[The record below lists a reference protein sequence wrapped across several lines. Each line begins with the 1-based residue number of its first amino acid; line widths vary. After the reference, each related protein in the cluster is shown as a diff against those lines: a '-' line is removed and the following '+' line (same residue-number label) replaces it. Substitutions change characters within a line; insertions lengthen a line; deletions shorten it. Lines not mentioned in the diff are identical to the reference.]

1 MQMTFKQQI
10 SEEEYLN
17 TKLKYEKECMIIC
30 PNRIY
35 MEERPYH
42 LIDGEFFIG
51 EDAYWEFRNNIEK
64 YYGSIYYFRNDILEE
79 DFQVKIINK
88 EFIPQ

>member
-1 MQMTFKQQI
+1 MRMIFKQQI

-17 TKLKYEKECMIIC
+17 TKPTYTKECMIIC
-30 PNRIY
+30 PNRTY

-42 LIDGEFFIG
+42 LIDAEFFIG
-51 EDAYWEFRNNIEK
+51 EDAYWEFRDNIK
-64 YYGSIYYFRNDILEE
+64 NHYGETYYFRNDILEE
-79 DFQVKIINK
+79 DFKVKISDK